1 MLVRRTLGTPKGSA
15 GGACWLGEL
24 SEHRRAP
31 AQRCWAAL
39 SRFPFRAGGSA
50 RASPS
55 FSAAAR
61 AAPEAAGGALRAGRA
76 ERGFTAFQQHILN
89 SEMSSKK
96 KIKKHHTSGKLE
108 KHKADSNLRWKSL
121 LLEEPDV
128 SRILKVSE
136 TNQLEELDDS
146 FDHPLHSTAVD
157 AYGEE
162 HSQNEALGHVSAPQG
177 QNTDRQSGG
186 KKINFKKSRHSKP
199 SNGDVQ
205 KFNTA
210 GAEEEPLKET
220 VQTLNTTQ
228 FKAKKKQSSDENTSD
243 SPVDSPHSV
252 QIWCP
257 KDLKRSPRDITELD
271 ILLAEVEKIA
281 ENYRQSIESNIC
293 RKAISDFSSAFK
305 DQITDLAITSIKK
318 KRQKLVQVREE
329 LIGAEPQL
337 TQLQREYA
345 ELQER
350 QSSLRQTVELITDLK
365 ELQQDCLDYREENP
379 KEKVVYGTSSLP
391 ALLVESRRILGAE
404 RHFENINMKLEEALA
419 VQKQQKSKKN

>member
-1 MLVRRTLGTPKGSA
+1 
-15 GGACWLGEL
+15 
-24 SEHRRAP
+24 
-31 AQRCWAAL
+31 
-39 SRFPFRAGGSA
+39 
-50 RASPS
+50 
-55 FSAAAR
+55 
-61 AAPEAAGGALRAGRA
+61 
-76 ERGFTAFQQHILN
+76 
-89 SEMSSKK
+89 MSSKK

-108 KHKADSNLRWKSL
+108 DHKADSNLRWKSL

-128 SRILKVSE
+128 SRILKVAE

-220 VQTLNTTQ
+220 VKTLNTTQ

-271 ILLAEVEKIA
+271 VLLAEVEKIA